1 MFKTEFEFV
10 LPKGYVDKDG
20 NVHKKGVMRLATAK
34 DEIAPLQDYRVKNN
48 EAYMTIILLS
58 RVIVK
63 LGELNNIATNNIE
76 NLYSADLDFLQR
88 FYQKINSEESSVIEL
103 QCPECECKY
112 SVGLDEVLF
121 QGG

>member
-20 NVHKKGVMRLATAK
+20 NVHKKGIMRLATAK

-48 EAYMTIILLS
+48 EAYMTVILLS
-58 RVIVK
+58 RVIIK

-88 FYQKINSEESSVIEL
+88 FYQKINSEESNVVEL
-103 QCPECECKY
+103 KCPECECQY

>member
-20 NVHKKGVMRLATAK
+20 TVHKKGIMRLATAK

-48 EAYMTIILLS
+48 EAYMTVILLS
-58 RVIVK
+58 RVIIK
-63 LGELNNIATNNIE
+63 LGELNNIATHNIE

-88 FYQKINSEESSVIEL
+88 FYQKINSEESNIVDL
-103 QCPECECKY
+103 KCPECECKY

>member
-10 LPKGYVDKDG
+10 LPKGFVDKNK
-20 NVHKKGVMRLATAK
+20 NVHRKGVMRLATAK

-63 LGELNNIATNNIE
+63 LGDLKNIDTSVIE
-76 NLYSADLDFLQR
+76 KLFSVDLDFLQR
-88 FYQKINSEESSVIEL
+88 FYHKINSEESNQIHIK
-103 QCPECECKY
+103 CPNCDSEFDI
-112 SVGLDEVLF
+112 GLEEVLY